1 MHHVPFIKTRSLS
14 HLPHFCRPKRIIQ
27 VILWSHLWF
36 PNHTSNHS
44 VIFILPSFYLS
55 HPSLPLLP
63 SLFRLLH
70 LCFLFLI
77 TTHQAYHCCQLTSSN
92 TTSILPSLYLQGW
105 GCSPLLQ
112 NGIPIPSWSHLR
124 LLFHSYF
131 SWFLKIEALL
141 KPAWC
146 THYSPINHKTF
157 MS

>member
-77 TTHQAYHCCQLTSSN
+77 TTHQAY
-92 TTSILPSLYLQGW
+92 
-105 GCSPLLQ
+105 PLLPVNLLQ
-112 NGIPIPSWSHLR
+112 YHFHLAQSIFTR
-124 LLFHSYF
+124 LGVLPTLTEWYSNSFMISPQTTFPFLFLMVPENRGFAQASLVY
-131 SWFLKIEALL
+131 SLL
-141 KPAWC
+141 
-146 THYSPINHKTF
+146 TH
-157 MS
+157 